1 VLINSKRNLRK
12 ANRYTQLQSIILLR
26 VVSLLL
32 ILYYVNTCTDN
43 HLAAVDVTRQHAHLN
58 NHSHHQ

>member
-32 ILYYVNTCTDN
+32 ILYYMNTCADN
-43 HLAAVDVTRQHAHLN
+43 HLAAVDGTRQHAHHNNLN
-58 NHSHHQ
+58 RHQ